1 MMKTKNNYILVFI
14 SSIILITICI
24 QVYWNLKNYEE
35 NKKRLYQEIQLA
47 FDNSV
52 TNYYLTDLRNDHVVF
67 INQNPSINESDFINN
82 LIKSALFKKEVSNS
96 KSTASDTLKK
106 SKINLSVSYDVSEDS
121 IVQKHS
127 SLGKTKAKT
136 KRYKLEKIKVLKGIK
151 NVDSISSLKNQ
162 KNILSFST
170 IRDSIDFKKLS
181 TSLNKE
187 LKKKNLKLSYK
198 IVHYKSEIPFDKFQ
212 NDNSTFFPLMVTTNS
227 RYVIKNQQ
235 LELYFSN
242 PSFVILKYGLTGILL
257 SFILSLSI
265 ISCLVYL
272 LFIINK
278 QKKIDQVKNDLIS
291 NITHEFKTPITTVA
305 TALEGIK
312 YFNTENDFEKTNRY
326 LEISQ
331 NQLKKLEILV
341 EKLLETA
348 YLENE
353 QLELEKEK
361 KDIVSITSAL
371 VSNFQ
376 QSNSN
381 KKFVFNSNKESIE
394 HYVDSFHFE
403 NAISNLIDNAQK
415 YGGNIIEISVIQTYN
430 QLKIAVS
437 DNGFGI
443 AKKNIPYLFDKF
455 FREQSGNIHTIKGFG
470 IGLFYTKKI
479 IEKHGGLIKVDSNN
493 NKKTTFTVYLNEGK

>member
-1 MMKTKNNYILVFI
+1 M
-14 SSIILITICI
+14 
-24 QVYWNLKNYEE
+24 
-35 NKKRLYQEIQLA
+35 
-47 FDNSV
+47 
-52 TNYYLTDLRNDHVVF
+52 
-67 INQNPSINESDFINN
+67 
-82 LIKSALFKKEVSNS
+82 
-96 KSTASDTLKK
+96 
-106 SKINLSVSYDVSEDS
+106 
-121 IVQKHS
+121 
-127 SLGKTKAKT
+127 
-136 KRYKLEKIKVLKGIK
+136 
-151 NVDSISSLKNQ
+151 
-162 KNILSFST
+162 
-170 IRDSIDFKKLS
+170 
-181 TSLNKE
+181 
-187 LKKKNLKLSYK
+187 
-198 IVHYKSEIPFDKFQ
+198 
-212 NDNSTFFPLMVTTNS
+212 
-227 RYVIKNQQ
+227 
-235 LELYFSN
+235 
-242 PSFVILKYGLTGILL
+242 
-257 SFILSLSI
+257 
-265 ISCLVYL
+265 
-272 LFIINK
+272 
-278 QKKIDQVKNDLIS
+278 
-291 NITHEFKTPITTVA
+291 
-305 TALEGIK
+305 
-312 YFNTENDFEKTNRY
+312 
-326 LEISQ
+326 
-331 NQLKKLEILV
+331 KKLEILV

>member
-1 MMKTKNNYILVFI
+1 MKTKNNYILVFI

-82 LIKSALFKKEVSNS
+82 LIKSALFKKEISNS

-278 QKKIDQVKNDLIS
+278 QKKIDQACWWL
-291 NITHEFKTPITTVA
+291 
-305 TALEGIK
+305 
-312 YFNTENDFEKTNRY
+312 
-326 LEISQ
+326 
-331 NQLKKLEILV
+331 
-341 EKLLETA
+341 
-348 YLENE
+348 
-353 QLELEKEK
+353 
-361 KDIVSITSAL
+361 
-371 VSNFQ
+371 
-376 QSNSN
+376 
-381 KKFVFNSNKESIE
+381 
-394 HYVDSFHFE
+394 
-403 NAISNLIDNAQK
+403 
-415 YGGNIIEISVIQTYN
+415 
-430 QLKIAVS
+430 S
-437 DNGFGI
+437 DCDCH
-443 AKKNIPYLFDKF
+443 L
-455 FREQSGNIHTIKGFG
+455 
-470 IGLFYTKKI
+470 
-479 IEKHGGLIKVDSNN
+479 
-493 NKKTTFTVYLNEGK
+493 